1 VRHIIFGDDETT
13 RRVLIE
19 TVDDARAETSTDTRE
34 IPTVVEKGIDYGAVW
49 ITRSWV
55 NHHPRFFVDDDHIF
69 ILIEYF

>member
-34 IPTVVEKGIDYGAVW
+34 IPTVVEKGIDNGAVR
-49 ITRSWV
+49 ITRGGV
-55 NHHPRFFVDDDHIF
+55 NHHS
-69 ILIEYF
+69 